1 MKAILATMFHANPSR
16 PFSRFLIHLISNM
29 IKFLPGQTAS
39 DPSHEIPW
47 LRPPKRRNSN
57 VMVAILTKHGNPA
70 PEFGPSIRSGWLGT
84 DFGLYSNY
92 LRIMILTID
101 PDFLI
106 Q

>member
-1 MKAILATMFHANPSR
+1 
-16 PFSRFLIHLISNM
+16 
-29 IKFLPGQTAS
+29 
-39 DPSHEIPW
+39 
-47 LRPPKRRNSN
+47 
-57 VMVAILTKHGNPA
+57 MVAILTKHGNPA